1 MKKSELDTVLDK
13 FLESKEEILKG
24 YSDEEKAE
32 LIDAL
37 REKKKSDI
45 VKEIKEQY
53 KEEVISEV
61 NAEIEREA
69 THQKIA
75 DLKSLMRDGFIL
87 AFLVGLAVNQITD
100 IIGYYKGTVTIE
112 KVGSTIII
120 ALVLCGICLIVYF
133 YNFLKSAM
141 SLLKNFEKNTNKS

>member
-37 REKKKSDI
+37 RERKKCNI

-53 KEEVISEV
+53 KKEVIS
-61 NAEIEREA
+61 EIEREA
-69 THQKIA
+69 TLQKIA

-112 KVGSTIII
+112 KVGSTIVI